1 MKKHR
6 WFAVISAM
14 VMALA
19 AFCCKTDTETE
30 TITETKIEYVDKKAD
45 EIAPASVT
53 ELTATPKDSRIL
65 LTVQF
70 AIEYSPCFFNS

>member
-19 AFCCKTDTETE
+19 AFGCKTE
-30 TITETKIEYVDKKAD
+30 IEYVDKKAD
-45 EIAPASVT
+45 ETAPASVT